1 MDTRDNTPRLL
12 GAAYL
17 AVIVTSAVSGG
28 LAMSALGTGS
38 TAEILT
44 RAASNEAL
52 IRAST
57 FLAMANAAGVVVLAS
72 LLYTVLRRWSRTIA
86 IVVLICWFGEAIFYA
101 IGQVGAAALLPLGQ
115 DFVRSGSPAASGY
128 LPLGQFLY
136 SGVYKLSGVILMFF
150 YCFGAVPAYIVLF
163 RSTSIPRVLSGYG
176 VCAAALGL
184 GATALQL
191 LGNDVP
197 MAAYL
202 PILPFELAAG
212 CWLLFRGIAGRSVED
227 SPPAASRP

>member
-1 MDTRDNTPRLL
+1 MATRDNTPRLL

-28 LAMSALGTGS
+28 FAMTALGTGS

-44 RAASNEAL
+44 HVASNEAL
-52 IRAST
+52 IRWST
-57 FLAMANAAGVVVLAS
+57 LLAMANAAGVVVLAS
-72 LLYTVLRRWSRTIA
+72 LLYVVLRRWSEPIA
-86 IVVLICWFGEAIFYA
+86 LVVLIAWLGEAIFYA

-115 DFVRSGSPAASGY
+115 EFVRSGSPATSDH
-128 LPLGQFLY
+128 LTLGQFLY

-150 YCFGAVPAYIVLF
+150 YCFGAVPAYILLF
-163 RSTSIPRVLSGYG
+163 RSTSIPRLLSGFG

-184 GATALQL
+184 GATAFEL

-197 MAAYL
+197 MTAYL
-202 PILPFELAAG
+202 PILPFEAAVG
-212 CWLLFRGIAGRSVED
+212 CWLLFRGIAGRSKA
-227 SPPAASRP
+227 PARA